1 MRLWK
6 APEKSSA
13 LSVVR
18 ALSAQGNQPKRHP
31 ISTLVCEDFCGWVPG
46 TAFQPGTMYF
56 PEPRGGIWDS
66 PMCIR
71 KSLTDH
77 QSGPFVVLGCKW
89 RLSGGPDWHSGT
101 PGSGHTAQPEH
112 RMKALSQPSP
122 GVARPSLF
130 ATGHLKGPDTYP
142 SG

>member
-1 MRLWK
+1 MMAEGKMPREAKSKDLKVGKDNVRLWK

-56 PEPRGGIWDS
+56 PEPRGGI
-66 PMCIR
+66 
-71 KSLTDH
+71 
-77 QSGPFVVLGCKW
+77 
-89 RLSGGPDWHSGT
+89 
-101 PGSGHTAQPEH
+101 
-112 RMKALSQPSP
+112 
-122 GVARPSLF
+122 
-130 ATGHLKGPDTYP
+130 
-142 SG
+142 